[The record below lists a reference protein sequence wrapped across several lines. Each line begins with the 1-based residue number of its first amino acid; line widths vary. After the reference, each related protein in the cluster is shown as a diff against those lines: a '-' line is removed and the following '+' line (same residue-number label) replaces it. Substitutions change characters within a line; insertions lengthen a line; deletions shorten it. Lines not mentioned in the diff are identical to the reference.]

1 MKWWR
6 LTMVRVIVIMAM
18 VNLLVAND
26 KDNHLLHYS
35 WQQNAG
41 GGVGAV
47 LEAVSQPT
55 CSLIITDGT
64 TSTST
69 ILKEESVVRGTPLGV
84 AVFEVAVD
92 DQDSN
97 VTLTLL
103 PYLLH
108 QARQMRMRSW
118 CKQVVVVSHDP
129 VFLANFAE
137 WSLKGRL
144 LVWATK
150 LLVVTSLPLP
160 QLHALLSSHWTFSM
174 MNTILLN
181 LEDTPPNL
189 RASVY
194 TYLPYS
200 PEGNQAVKVA
210 AWKPGSGLVL
220 LKGRSLYSP
229 KYSNFYG
236 AKVNVTGLPFPP
248 YWDAV
253 KGPDNTTQYSGTD
266 YMTLVTVA
274 DALNFTVYIMPTTSW
289 AEVTGL
295 VEQRLS
301 FMAAVHHTVLLARM
315 ERFDYAWVHLQGRAD
330 FSMADPGLKPQWQS
344 LYYPLLA
351 VVWAA
356 IVLTMLLAP
365 LALLLIIRVSE
376 SRMGGEEISALVV
389 ALDLGGILLGQ
400 SLPQRLC
407 KTNPSRVMVAAWLVF
422 AFIIGTAYRG
432 NLTAF
437 LMLPELAPRPETI
450 EELVAAV
457 DRITMPSYGK
467 DFKKTFM
474 QSDSPALKR
483 MGQLMHIVK
492 STEVG
497 LQQAVQRKQAHVD
510 NRRYQQLLIA
520 KYFIRADGTHKLY
533 IGRDGLFPT
542 QSAFPIPHDAPYK
555 PAIDRC
561 LMAVKE
567 AGLYEK
573 WAEDL
578 LFQTQM
584 KAQKKQKQEAEKET
598 ESDNNNRSL
607 TFTHLQ
613 GAFLLLLLGL
623 SLAGLTFVV
632 EPLTVWHQQHHG
644 GKSE

>member
-26 KDNHLLHYS
+26 KDNHLLHY
-35 WQQNAG
+35 N
-41 GGVGAV
+41 
-47 LEAVSQPT
+47 
-55 CSLIITDGT
+55 GT

-457 DRITMPSYGK
+457 DR
-467 DFKKTFM
+467 
-474 QSDSPALKR
+474 
-483 MGQLMHIVK
+483 
-492 STEVG
+492 
-497 LQQAVQRKQAHVD
+497 QAHVD